1 MHVLKKPI
9 LWVVIVLVALFGV
22 ACGSIAS
29 PTAESATEP
38 ATTEVEPDQEGVVE
52 SQPESIEESP
62 EVVEEP
68 TLSAVVAGD
77 VEVLH
82 RDNPAP
88 PSSFVA
94 DSPEWVAATGRPQLI
109 EFFAYW

>member
-1 MHVLKKPI
+1 MLKKPI
-9 LWVVIVLVALFGV
+9 LWVVVAAAMLLGV
-22 ACGSIAS
+22 ACGSTAA
-29 PTAESATEP
+29 PTVEP
-38 ATTEVEPDQEGVVE
+38 APAEAEPTQEEVVNPPSETA
-52 SQPESIEESP
+52 EESP
-62 EVVEEP
+62 EVTEAAEEP
-68 TLSAVVAGD
+68 TQPEVDAD
-77 VEVLH
+77 NVEVLH

>member
-1 MHVLKKPI
+1 MLKKPI
-9 LWVVIVLVALFGV
+9 LWVVVAVAMLLGV
-22 ACGSIAS
+22 ACGSTAA
-29 PTAESATEP
+29 PTAEPAPAEAEP
-38 ATTEVEPDQEGVVE
+38 TQE
-52 SQPESIEESP
+52 
-62 EVVEEP
+62 EVVNPPPETAEEPPVVTEEAEEP
-68 TLSAVVAGD
+68 TQPEIDTAN